1 MSGPDPAGSLVP
13 VTILTGFLGSGKTT
27 LLNRLLKE
35 PSMAGAAVIVNEFGE
50 IGLDHLLI
58 EASEEQFQLLDNG
71 CVCCTV
77 RGDLV
82 ETLKT
87 LHRRAADGELPAL
100 SRVVVETTGLAD
112 PAPILHT
119 LIAELDLASRYRI
132 AGVVTTVDAVNGPAT
147 LERHAEAAK
156 QVAVADRL
164 IVTKA
169 DLVDGWKVEALQHR
183 LAALAPAAERCLV
196 ADAALETLLDA
207 ETLGHEARA
216 DRIASWFDK
225 AVQSVHDH
233 EPQCG
238 PDCDHHHHDH
248 GHHRGHGHHHG
259 IQSYSFVIDEPVEW
273 PVFATWLDYIA
284 ALKGEDL
291 LRLKGL
297 VCVADDIERP
307 LVLHGVQHVFHPP
320 ARLGS
325 WPSPDRRTRLVFIV
339 RDIARET
346 IERTLAKFAGVR
358 PAGAAAS
365 ERHAA

>member
-1 MSGPDPAGSLVP
+1 MSEPDPAGKLVP

-87 LHRRAADGELPAL
+87 LHRRAVDGELPEL
-100 SRVVVETTGLAD
+100 SRVVIETTGLAD

-119 LIAELDLASRYRI
+119 LLAEPDLASRYRI

-147 LERHAEAAK
+147 LERHAEATK

-164 IVTKA
+164 IITKA

-207 ETLGHEARA
+207 ETLGDARA
-216 DRIASWFDK
+216 DRIAAWFDK
-225 AVQSVHDH
+225 AIQAVHDH
-233 EPQCG
+233 EHECG
-238 PDCDHHHHDH
+238 PHCEHHDHDHHHE
-248 GHHRGHGHHHG
+248 GHRQHHG

-273 PVFATWLDYIA
+273 ATFATWLDYIA
-284 ALKGEDL
+284 VLKGEDL

-320 ARLGS
+320 TRLDS
-325 WPSPDRRTRLVFIV
+325 WPSADRRTRLVFIV

-358 PAGAAAS
+358 PAQAS
-365 ERHAA
+365 ERRAA

>member
-1 MSGPDPAGSLVP
+1 MNEPDAGLIP

-35 PSMAGAAVIVNEFGE
+35 PSLAGAAVIVNEFGAV
-50 IGLDHLLI
+50 GLDHLLI

-82 ETLKT
+82 ETLKA
-87 LHRRAADGELPAL
+87 LHRRTAEGELPQL
-100 SRVVVETTGLAD
+100 SRVVIETTGLAD

-119 LIAELDLASRYRI
+119 LIAEPELASRYRI

-164 IVTKA
+164 IITKA
-169 DLVDGWKVEALQHR
+169 DLADGWTVEALERR
-183 LAALAPAAERCLV
+183 LAALAPAAERSLV
-196 ADAALETLLDA
+196 ADVELETLLDA
-207 ETLGHEARA
+207 ETLAGEARA
-216 DRIASWFDK
+216 DRIAAWFDK
-225 AVQSVHDH
+225 AEQSVHDH
-233 EPQCG
+233 AHECG
-238 PDCDHHHHDH
+238 AGCDHHDHDHHHDH
-248 GHHRGHGHHHG
+248 GRHHG

-273 PVFATWLDYIA
+273 SAFATWLDYVA

-297 VCVADDIERP
+297 VCVADDPERP

-320 ARLGS
+320 VRLDA
-325 WPSPDRRTRLVFIV
+325 WPSEDRRTRLVFIV
-339 RDIARET
+339 RDIAREV
-346 IERTLAKFAGVR
+346 IERTLVKFAGVR
-358 PAGAAAS
+358 PAGPQAP

>member
-1 MSGPDPAGSLVP
+1 MSEPDTASRLVP
-13 VTILTGFLGSGKTT
+13 VTVLTGFLGSGKTT

-35 PSMAGAAVIVNEFGE
+35 PSLAGAAVIVNEFGE

-87 LHRRAADGELPAL
+87 LHRRATDGELPEL
-100 SRVVVETTGLAD
+100 SRVVIETTGLAD

-119 LIAELDLASRYRI
+119 LIAEQELAGRYRI

-147 LERHAEAAK
+147 LERHAEAVK

-169 DLVDGWKVEALQHR
+169 DLVDGRKVDALQHR

-196 ADAALETLLDA
+196 TDVGLATLLDA
-207 ETLGHEARA
+207 ETLGSEARA
-216 DRIASWFDK
+216 DQVAAWFDRV
-225 AVQSVHDH
+225 AQSIHDH
-233 EPQCG
+233 ECG
-238 PDCDHHHHDH
+238 PDCDDHHHRHHHHD
-248 GHHRGHGHHHG
+248 HGHHHG

-273 PVFATWLDYIA
+273 AAFATWLDYIA

-297 VCVADDIERP
+297 VCVADDLDKP

-320 ARLGS
+320 TRLEA
-325 WPSPDRRTRLVFIV
+325 WPSPDHRTRLVFIV

-346 IERTLAKFAGVR
+346 IERTLAKFTGVCLAKTEA
-358 PAGAAAS
+358 P

>member
-1 MSGPDPAGSLVP
+1 MSEPDPASGLVP

-35 PSMAGAAVIVNEFGE
+35 PSMAGAAVVVNEFGE

-87 LHRRAADGELPAL
+87 LHRRAADGELPQL
-100 SRVVVETTGLAD
+100 SRVVIETTGLAD

-119 LIAELDLASRYRI
+119 LIAEQDLASRYCI

-147 LERHAEAAK
+147 LERHAEATK

-164 IVTKA
+164 IITKA
-169 DLVDGWKVEALQHR
+169 DLVDGWTVDALQHR
-183 LAALAPAAERCLV
+183 LAALAPAAERCLA
-196 ADAALETLLDA
+196 ADAALDTLLYA
-207 ETLGHEARA
+207 ETPGSEARA
-216 DRIASWFDK
+216 DQVAAWFDR
-225 AVQSVHDH
+225 AAQSIHDH
-233 EPQCG
+233 GCG
-238 PDCDHHHHDH
+238 PDCDCHDHHHHHD
-248 GHHRGHGHHHG
+248 HGHHHG

-273 PVFATWLDYIA
+273 AAFATWLDYIA

-297 VCVADDIERP
+297 VCVADDLDRP

-320 ARLGS
+320 ARLES

-339 RDIARET
+339 RDIAYET
-346 IERTLAKFAGVR
+346 IERTLVKFAGVR
-358 PAGAAAS
+358 PAKGP

>member
-1 MSGPDPAGSLVP
+1 MSEPDPAGIAVP

-27 LLNRLLKE
+27 LLNRLLKQ

-87 LHRRAADGELPAL
+87 LHRRAVGGELPEL
-100 SRVVVETTGLAD
+100 SRVVIETTGLAD

-119 LIAELDLASRYRI
+119 LIAEQDLASRYRI

-164 IVTKA
+164 IITKA

-207 ETLGHEARA
+207 ETLGDARA
-216 DRIASWFDK
+216 DRIAAWFDK
-225 AVQSVHDH
+225 AIQSVHDH
-233 EPQCG
+233 EHECG
-238 PDCDHHHHDH
+238 PHCEHHDHDHHHE
-248 GHHRGHGHHHG
+248 GHGLHHG
-259 IQSYSFVIDEPVEW
+259 IQSYSFVIDRPVEW
-273 PVFATWLDYIA
+273 TTFATWLDYIA

-297 VCVADDIERP
+297 VCVADDIDRP

-320 ARLGS
+320 TRLDT

-358 PAGAAAS
+358 PAQAS

>member
-1 MSGPDPAGSLVP
+1 MSEPDPAGISVP

-87 LHRRAADGELPAL
+87 LHRRAVDGELPEL
-100 SRVVVETTGLAD
+100 SRVVIETTGLAD

-119 LIAELDLASRYRI
+119 LLAEPDLASRYRI
-132 AGVVTTVDAVNGPAT
+132 AGVITTVDAVNGPAT

-169 DLVDGWKVEALQHR
+169 DLVDGWKVDALQHR

-196 ADAALETLLDA
+196 ADAALATLLDA
-207 ETLGHEARA
+207 ETLDRDARA
-216 DRIASWFDK
+216 DRIAAWFDK

-233 EPQCG
+233 EHECG
-238 PDCDHHHHDH
+238 AHCGHHDH
-248 GHHRGHGHHHG
+248 NHHHGQSHHHG

-273 PVFATWLDYIA
+273 TTFAAWLDYIA

-320 ARLGS
+320 VRLDS

-346 IERTLAKFAGVR
+346 IERTLAKFAGIR
-358 PAGAAAS
+358 PAQAS

>member
-1 MSGPDPAGSLVP
+1 MSEPDTASRLVP
-13 VTILTGFLGSGKTT
+13 VTVLTGFLGSGKTT

-35 PSMAGAAVIVNEFGE
+35 PSLAGAAVIVNEFGE

-87 LHRRAADGELPAL
+87 LHRRATDGELPEL
-100 SRVVVETTGLAD
+100 SRVVIETTGLAD

-119 LIAELDLASRYRI
+119 LIAEQELAGRYRI
-132 AGVVTTVDAVNGPAT
+132 AGVVTTVDAVNGLAT

-164 IVTKA
+164 IITKT
-169 DLVDGWKVEALQHR
+169 DLVDGWTVDALQRR
-183 LAALAPAAERCLV
+183 LAALAPAAERCLA
-196 ADAALETLLDA
+196 ADIALETLLDA
-207 ETLGHEARA
+207 ETIGSKARA
-216 DRIASWFDK
+216 DSVAAWFDK
-225 AVQSVHDH
+225 AVQSTHAHQH
-233 EPQCG
+233 ECG
-238 PDCDHHHHDH
+238 ADCDHHDHDH
-248 GHHRGHGHHHG
+248 HGPGHHHG

-273 PVFATWLDYIA
+273 AAFATWLDYIA

-320 ARLGS
+320 TRLDS

-339 RDIARET
+339 RGIARET
-346 IERTLAKFAGVR
+346 IERTLVKFAGVR
-358 PAGAAAS
+358 PATRP

>member
-1 MSGPDPAGSLVP
+1 MSDPEPADGLVP

-27 LLNRLLKE
+27 LLNRLLKQ

-87 LHRRAADGELPAL
+87 LHQRAGAGELPKL
-100 SRVVVETTGLAD
+100 SRVVIETTGLAD

-119 LIAELDLASRYRI
+119 LIAEKDLAGRYRI
-132 AGVVTTVDAVNGPAT
+132 AGVITAVDAVNGPRT

-164 IVTKA
+164 VITKA
-169 DLVDGWKVEALQHR
+169 DLVDGWTVDALQHR

-216 DRIASWFDK
+216 DRIAAWFDK
-225 AVQSVHDH
+225 AVRSLHDH
-233 EPQCG
+233 EHECG
-238 PDCDHHHHDH
+238 PDCDHHDH
-248 GHHRGHGHHHG
+248 GHHHHG

-273 PVFATWLDYIA
+273 SAFATWLDYIA

-297 VCVADDIERP
+297 VCTADDLEHP

-320 ARLGS
+320 ARLDS

-346 IERTLAKFAGVR
+346 IERTLVKFAGVH
-358 PAGAAAS
+358 PAAAQAS
-365 ERHAA
+365 EKHAA